1 MITKVGEC
9 EAAKLALR
17 DQEDR
22 LHELLELEKSI
33 QEMHD
38 LFVELNL
45 MVQCQVACALFSR
58 FLFCLIK
65 SCYEFRVKRLTE

>member
-1 MITKVGEC
+1 MTREFGEC

-17 DQEDR
+17 DLEDR
-22 LHELLELEKSI
+22 HEELLALEKNI

-45 MVQCQVACALFSR
+45 LVECQVFSKI
-58 FLFCLIK
+58 LI
-65 SCYEFRVKRLTE
+65 SSVS

>member
-1 MITKVGEC
+1 MIQFGEC

-17 DQEDR
+17 DLEDR
-22 LHELLELEKSI
+22 RQELLGLEKNI

-45 MVQCQVACALFSR
+45 LVECQVF
-58 FLFCLIK
+58 FYQFFCLCI
-65 SCYEFRVKRLTE
+65 F